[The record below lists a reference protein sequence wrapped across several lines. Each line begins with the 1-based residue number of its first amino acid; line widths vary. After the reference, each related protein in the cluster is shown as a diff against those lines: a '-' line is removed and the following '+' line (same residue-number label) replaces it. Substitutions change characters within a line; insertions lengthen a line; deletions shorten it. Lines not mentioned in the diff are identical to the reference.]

1 MNAPFEDPEGGYASL
16 VDLLCWR
23 ACVHPD
29 REAFLFLVDGQAPG
43 PRLTF
48 ADLELR
54 ARSLAV
60 TLQELNASGERAL
73 LLYPPGLDFF
83 VAFCG
88 CLLSGTVSIPAPP
101 PDALRLKRTLPR
113 LQSIADDARATLV
126 LTTSGL
132 LGKLDEYR
140 AHLPSL
146 GQLGWLATDALDESR
161 AGAWSP
167 PRLDG
172 STLAYL

>member
-1 MNAPFEDPEGGYASL
+1 M
-16 VDLLCWR
+16 
-23 ACVHPD
+23 
-29 REAFLFLVDGQAPG
+29 
-43 PRLTF
+43 
-48 ADLELR
+48 
-54 ARSLAV
+54 
-60 TLQELNASGERAL
+60 
-73 LLYPPGLDFF
+73 LYPPGLEFLT
-83 VAFCG
+83 AFCG
-88 CLLSGTVSIPAPP
+88 CFHAGVISIPAPP

-146 GQLGWLATDALDESR
+146 GQLRWLATDSLDESR

-167 PRLDG
+167 PPQFDEYRLVRPLGRGAMGEVWLAQD
-172 STLAYL
+172 TLLENRAWQDIYLLRANLLAAAGTKADAEGFIHQVGWPPLTARFAAGGM